1 MKAELQQALLAAMLT
16 AALLTAAQRQRQLKC
31 PLVDERMK
39 AVRPIRTAEYYL
51 TLERKGTL
59 TPATARMTD
68 LEGFTLS
75 EASQRQTR
83 TG

>member
-1 MKAELQQALLAAMLT
+1 MFTATAHSSPKAEATQAI
-16 AALLTAAQRQRQLKC
+16 
-31 PLVDERMK
+31 PLMDERMK
-39 AVRPIRTAEYYL
+39 AVRPIRTAEYDL

-68 LEGFTLS
+68 LEGFTL
-75 EASQRQTR
+75 QRRKSAAQTR